1 MAQIRAA
8 LNAHKALV
16 FRNANIRT
24 DEDQVRFAS
33 RFGPLT
39 KAHPTVA
46 SVDGKPAVLPVD
58 SENGSANNWHTD
70 VTFVVNPPQAS
81 TLRSITLP
89 AYGGETLIASSA
101 GAYQDLPDE
110 LRNFADTLWAIHTND
125 YDYSVPKNLEHA
137 NADERR
143 KEFTRIHFESAHPVV
158 RVHPLTGERG
168 LFIGGFAQRLRIVGL
183 SNTESKDILRLLQA
197 YVTRPENVVRVNWEP
212 DQLVLFDNRITQHY
226 APDNYDGQPR
236 QLNRVTIAGDVP
248 RGVDGRSS
256 TSIKGD
262 SSAYSE
268 TVVVPELPA
277 ALETAGVQRVSAQGS
292 GPRQLHLNAFL
303 MSTGHHEASWRLP
316 ESNSFAGTDVQHFQR
331 LAQTAERGKL
341 DSIFFADSPV
351 LHGNVAQRPYASL
364 EPTVLLAAI
373 AAVTERIGLIATA
386 STTYNE
392 PYNLARR
399 FASVDHISGGRAGWN
414 VVTTAGD
421 AAARNFSLAGQPA
434 HSQRYERAAEFL
446 DVAQEAL
453 GQLGRRRRGG
463 GQGRRRVGGQF
474 PRASRST
481 MKGRHFQV
489 EGALDVPRSAQGHPV
504 IVQAGSSENGKDFAA
519 RYAEAVF
526 TAHQTL
532 ADAQDFYADLKKRT
546 TAAGRDPQSIKILP
560 GIVPVIAATEAE
572 ALKLERELDEL
583 ILPEHAAGSSPTCCG
598 FT

>member
-1 MAQIRAA
+1 MTAITETSVVSETNAVTETKLEFTKLGSRIGAEIRGLDLSADLSEDTVAQIRAA
-8 LNAHKALV
+8 LNVHKALV

-101 GAYQDLPDE
+101 GAYQDLPEE

-226 APDNYDGQPR
+226 APANYDGQPR
-236 QLNRVTIAGDVP
+236 QLNRVTIAGDIP

-268 TVVVPELPA
+268 TVVVP
-277 ALETAGVQRVSAQGS
+277 
-292 GPRQLHLNAFL
+292 
-303 MSTGHHEASWRLP
+303 
-316 ESNSFAGTDVQHFQR
+316 
-331 LAQTAERGKL
+331 
-341 DSIFFADSPV
+341 
-351 LHGNVAQRPYASL
+351 
-364 EPTVLLAAI
+364 
-373 AAVTERIGLIATA
+373 
-386 STTYNE
+386 
-392 PYNLARR
+392 
-399 FASVDHISGGRAGWN
+399 
-414 VVTTAGD
+414 
-421 AAARNFSLAGQPA
+421 
-434 HSQRYERAAEFL
+434 
-446 DVAQEAL
+446 
-453 GQLGRRRRGG
+453 
-463 GQGRRRVGGQF
+463 
-474 PRASRST
+474 
-481 MKGRHFQV
+481 
-489 EGALDVPRSAQGHPV
+489 
-504 IVQAGSSENGKDFAA
+504 
-519 RYAEAVF
+519 
-526 TAHQTL
+526 
-532 ADAQDFYADLKKRT
+532 
-546 TAAGRDPQSIKILP
+546 
-560 GIVPVIAATEAE
+560 
-572 ALKLERELDEL
+572 
-583 ILPEHAAGSSPTCCG
+583 
-598 FT
+598 